1 MASPTVTFDELRRS
15 LHSGDYRPLYL
26 LHGKEG
32 YYIDVL
38 VKQFEAIVPEEDRDF
53 GLNVIYAPEVEPAH
67 IIDVCRQLPMM
78 TDRQVVIIKEAQA
91 VNNAYLEKLE
101 RYALSPTPSTILVV
115 AARGEDVAPKKF
127 MEAVRKAGGV
137 VFQSKR
143 VYDNQIPSL
152 VTGYIKEKGLH
163 ADTKAVE
170 MLSEFIGTDL
180 SRLYNEIDKLVE
192 ILGKGAMVTPES
204 IERNIGVS
212 KDYNVFE
219 LIDAVASR
227 NLVKIYRIS
236 DYFAASPK
244 RNPVQPVA
252 STLFSFF
259 SDMLVAYYAPDKSER
274 GLMQELGTRNGFNI
288 RRVQLGM
295 RNYNAFQ
302 VVDALSEIRR
312 FDLMSKG
319 GGSRQS
325 GHKLL
330 HDLLF
335 RLVTTTGR

>member
-1 MASPTVTFDELRRS
+1 
-15 LHSGDYRPLYL
+15 
-26 LHGKEG
+26 
-32 YYIDVL
+32 
-38 VKQFEAIVPEEDRDF
+38 
-53 GLNVIYAPEVEPAH
+53 
-67 IIDVCRQLPMM
+67 
-78 TDRQVVIIKEAQA
+78 
-91 VNNAYLEKLE
+91 
-101 RYALSPTPSTILVV
+101 
-115 AARGEDVAPKKF
+115 
-127 MEAVRKAGGV
+127 
-137 VFQSKR
+137 
-143 VYDNQIPSL
+143 
-152 VTGYIKEKGLH
+152 
-163 ADTKAVE
+163 